1 MSAAGEA
8 RTSDE
13 VERDTGPS
21 GGDTAP
27 GPGAAG
33 VAGAEGGPGAVALE
47 GGSAEEDSDIGPAEE
62 EGEGEGEEGLD
73 VAVDAHQFPM
83 AGFRIMFLD
92 LVHSLLHR
100 IYYNDHILI
109 RPRGGRVTV
118 HPRPR
123 SPGSM
128 ALELQGPERPEEG
141 PAEAEATEEAEE
153 EASAWEAAEE
163 ELAEE
168 AQDTASVWQL
178 AMAAPDPDG
187 ERRVKGQKRSPHHR
201 WRPLPPTVS
210 GRRSLWEL
218 KATGAQGEP
227 SPLRAF
233 TGSGEPAALCQPR
246 QGSEIIRATHEPTGQ
261 CQWRWVFG
269 RELGRKR
276 RKRNP
281 CWVRGLKKI
290 SGVLELTPKHEEL
303 CGSPW

>member
-1 MSAAGEA
+1 MSAARDGDPALSAAGEA
-8 RTSDE
+8 RASDE
-13 VERDTGPS
+13 VECDTGPS

-47 GGSAEEDSDIGPAEE
+47 GGSAEEDIGPAEE
-62 EGEGEGEEGLD
+62 DIVRAEGEGEGEGEGEEGLD

-187 ERRVKGQKRSPHHR
+187 ERRVKGQKRSPHHSQE
-201 WRPLPPTVS
+201 TTKYQNGKS
-210 GRRSLWEL
+210 NEE
-218 KATGAQGEP
+218 AQGAESETEKGKFNKNQEEP
-227 SPLRAF
+227 EKNL
-233 TGSGEPAALCQPR
+233 GPAEGGP
-246 QGSEIIRATHEPTGQ
+246 
-261 CQWRWVFG
+261 
-269 RELGRKR
+269 
-276 RKRNP
+276 
-281 CWVRGLKKI
+281 
-290 SGVLELTPKHEEL
+290 
-303 CGSPW
+303 

>member
-1 MSAAGEA
+1 MSAPRDGDPALSAAGEA
-8 RTSDE
+8 RASDE
-13 VERDTGPS
+13 VERDSGPS

-33 VAGAEGGPGAVALE
+33 VAGAPGGPEAVALE
-47 GGSAEEDSDIGPAEE
+47 GGSAEEDIGPAEE
-62 EGEGEGEEGLD
+62 EGEGEEGLD
-73 VAVDAHQFPM
+73 VAVEAHQFPM
-83 AGFRIMFLD
+83 AGFRLMFLD

-109 RPRGGRVTV
+109 RPHGGRVMV

-153 EASAWEAAEE
+153 EASAWEAAQE

-178 AMAAPDPDG
+178 AMEAPAPDG

-233 TGSGEPAALCQPR
+233 
-246 QGSEIIRATHEPTGQ
+246 
-261 CQWRWVFG
+261 
-269 RELGRKR
+269 
-276 RKRNP
+276 P
-281 CWVRGLKKI
+281 C
-290 SGVLELTPKHEEL
+290 P
-303 CGSPW
+303 